1 MQYPSA
7 AAVIWNQDLEMFLLP
22 CLALEMV
29 RCENQCDPLY
39 LESLNLGVFF
49 YSVQFTCVILYM
61 HLSGLPQKYTR
72 DCFCNYFL
80 KPV

>member
-29 RCENQCDPLY
+29 RCENHCDPLY
-39 LESLNLGVFF
+39 LESLNLGGFFIVFNLLVLF
-49 YSVQFTCVILYM
+49 YICIFQVYLKSIHGIVFVII
-61 HLSGLPQKYTR
+61 
-72 DCFCNYFL
+72 F
-80 KPV
+80 